1 MDSILL
7 SQEFQTLVPIFL
19 LLLLIFV
26 VLVIYLIYKIVMER
40 KRKKLEQELEA
51 YILNFLKEGDAIM
64 NGKDMVNA
72 ALSGA
77 SQTAAGTGRQQE
89 IAKLLGAGFQN
100 LIHQSNG
107 LVQLGQQLA
116 LAKALRANMQVGAE
130 MVGAM
135 QAAAHE
141 ESLILTGE
149 SSVHVQTALG
159 GQVPAE
165 EQSTASKQIDS
176 PKQNTSNA
184 NKMRDIIRAT
194 IPLAQEVRIQLGAAA
209 LNGEFEFTPDLKEAF
224 IQKLLSQER
233 SNLLNEDL
241 QKLLAFLK
249 QLWCRFWVNTK
260 DTLFPHTRKIVGK
273 FLQ

>member
-19 LLLLIFV
+19 LLFLIFV

-64 NGKDMVNA
+64 NGKDMVSA

-89 IAKLLGAGFQN
+89 IAKLLGSGIQS

-176 PKQNTSNA
+176 PKQDTSIA

-241 QKLLAFLK
+241 QELLAFLK
-249 QLWCRFWVNTK
+249 QLWCRFSVNVK